1 MKKITVLIAAIVL
14 ITGIGFIYSFSY
26 NQYTPVLVERQEFE
40 SSVASMPV
48 QELHNPGKIFVRSNL
63 LFIVEKFYGV
73 HVINNMDPTNPQK
86 VGFIR
91 ILGCTEVT
99 VKNNTMYASSAVDLV
114 VIDISD
120 IHNVHEV
127 NRVRNVFPEIQSP
140 SGEYDWKYSES
151 QRPAN
156 TVIIAWNKK

>member
-1 MKKITVLIAAIVL
+1 MKKLKIILIAIVL
-14 ITGIGFIYSFSY
+14 IIGAGIIYSFSY
-26 NQYTPVLVERQEFE
+26 TQYTPVLVERTEFE
-40 SSVASMPV
+40 ASVASMPV
-48 QELHNPGKIFVRSNL
+48 QELKNPGKIFVRSNL

-73 HVINNMDPTNPQK
+73 HIINNMDPTNPQK
-86 VGFIR
+86 LGFIR

-120 IHNVHEV
+120 IQKAQEV
-127 NRVRNVFPEIQSP
+127 NRVRNVFPELTSP
-140 SGEYDWKYSES
+140 SADYNWRFTET